1 MTPLE
6 TYEHEGVTVQTP
18 ALDAPR
24 TDWVTFAL
32 ILGLT
37 APTDTAAQ
45 EAAALAED
53 IAVGLTA
60 DEIEACKNATL
71 AATDGAPR

>member
-1 MTPLE
+1 MNA
-6 TYEHEGVTVQTP
+6 P

-37 APTDTAAQ
+37 APTDDAAQ

-53 IAVGLTA
+53 IAVGLTP
-60 DEIEACKNATL
+60 DEIEACKNAAL
-71 AATDGAPR
+71 AATEGAPR